1 MNERLTLLV
10 QGLFETPVYNT
21 ILTVILAQWIFI
33 IIQVVWIITQ
43 MINHRHEENLLE
55 KCNTTLREDLLD
67 LSATGPE
74 GVEAVVSK
82 AKGFHAET
90 LANLILPYITVSSGR
105 LLERLNEVYSKL
117 GLHQRDTRSI
127 RSPFWHRRLI
137 GIRRLALTSGTGTG
151 RDIMR
156 LIKDRY
162 ITRVFAANVLSS
174 EGDVDGL
181 IVFMNTFN
189 MNRKVMEQPVSHIL
203 SRMTP
208 ELIGR
213 LADRFGEIQNPSIKR
228 MLLLRYVQCMPYDA
242 IKRLHS
248 FAMDESKEVRIGV
261 CLAASGY
268 SAADVS
274 NLLRELAADPSW
286 EVRAQA
292 AKALGVIK
300 DSGALPM
307 LSKALGDPSFWVRQN
322 SAAAMSGM
330 GGEGLAELRR
340 IADEVK
346 DRFASDTARQELRRF
361 EVFLSEGGKLQ

>member
-21 ILTVILAQWIFI
+21 ILAVILVQWTLIV
-33 IIQVVWIITQ
+33 IQVLWIILQ
-43 MINHRHEENLLE
+43 IVSHKRGENHLQL
-55 KCNTTLREDLLD
+55 CTITLRDDLLD
-67 LSATGPE
+67 LPTTGPE
-74 GVEAVVSK
+74 GMDAVVSR
-82 AKGFHAET
+82 AKKFDSES
-90 LANLILPYITVSSGR
+90 LVNLILPYITVSSGR
-105 LLERLNEVYSKL
+105 LLDKLNEVYSRL
-117 GLHQRDTRSI
+117 GLHQRDIKSI
-127 RSPFWHRRLI
+127 RSPFWHRRLV

-162 ITRVFAANVLSS
+162 ITRVFAANVLAS

-181 IVFMNTFN
+181 IVFMNSFN
-189 MNRKVMEQPVSHIL
+189 LNRKVMEQPVSHIL

-228 MLLLRYVQCMPYDA
+228 MLLLRYVHCMPYDA

-261 CLAASGY
+261 CLAAAGY
-268 SAADVS
+268 SVADVS
-274 NLLRELAADPSW
+274 GLLRTLLVDPSW

-292 AKALGVIK
+292 AKSLGAIK
-300 DSGALPM
+300 DSGALP
-307 LSKALGDPSFWVRQN
+307 LLAKALGDQSFWVRQN

-330 GGEGLAELRR
+330 GDEGIAELRR
-340 IADEVK
+340 IVEEVK

-361 EVFLSEGGKLQ
+361 EVFLSEGGKI